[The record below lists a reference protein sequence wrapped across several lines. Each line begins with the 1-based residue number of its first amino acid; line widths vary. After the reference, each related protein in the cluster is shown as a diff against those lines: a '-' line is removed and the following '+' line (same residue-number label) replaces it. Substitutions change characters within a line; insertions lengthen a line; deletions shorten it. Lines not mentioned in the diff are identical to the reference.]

1 MSTTQTSQF
10 VPLHKTPQT
19 VQWFRETRAY
29 DREGSAHL
37 QSRLSQDRRDLVMA
51 YISESLEMAR
61 KMNGY
66 NYFHR
71 GAEDY
76 EQMVYGLRRTA
87 RVVASACELSQPQS
101 KDVIFER
108 DAAQG
113 GPILLSGPYH
123 AVHLAQY
130 IDAVWSAMIVR
141 DAGTLTRLAR
151 TNLQHIHTS
160 GTTIPEGVSAVAYAL
175 HAWLNKSAD
184 ASKQALAA
192 MKVNGPA
199 QQHLPGT
206 MNYAVMCRNPSA
218 ELLFLLQSP
227 NESTERLSEA
237 LVQALEGHKQYY
249 TLAPDTPGGAG
260 EPDDSQSYLCLHA
273 LAFACAMHDRNVPL
287 AVESDYLPVPI
298 VTGSAIKQ

>member
-1 MSTTQTSQF
+1 MSQTQTSQF

-19 VQWFRETRAY
+19 VQWFRENKAY
-29 DREGSAHL
+29 DRKESAHL
-37 QSRLSQDRRDLVMA
+37 QSRLSQDRLDLVSP
-51 YISESLEMAR
+51 YITESLSMAR
-61 KMNGY
+61 LMNGY

-76 EQMVYGLRRTA
+76 EQMVYGLRRSA
-87 RVVASACELSQPQS
+87 SVVASACELSQPKS
-101 KDVIFER
+101 TDVIFER

-113 GPILLSGPYH
+113 GPLLLSGPCH
-123 AVHLAQY
+123 AVHLGEY
-130 IDAVWSAMIVR
+130 IEAVWSAMIVR
-141 DAGTLTRLAR
+141 DAGTLARLAR
-151 TNLQHIHTS
+151 TNLAHIHTS
-160 GTTIPEGVSAVAYAL
+160 GTTIPEGVSALAQAL
-175 HAWLNKSAD
+175 QAWLNKSPD
-184 ASKQALAA
+184 APTQALGA

-206 MNYAVMCRNPSA
+206 MNYAVMCQSPAS

-227 NESTERLSEA
+227 GESPERLSEA

-273 LAFACAMHDRNVPL
+273 LAFACVMHDRNVPI
-287 AVESDYLPVPI
+287 AVESDYLPSPI
-298 VTGSAIKQ
+298 VDGSAINP

>member
-19 VQWFRETRAY
+19 VRWFRENKAY
-29 DREGSAHL
+29 DREESAHL
-37 QSRLSQDRRDLVMA
+37 QLRLSQDRCDLVIA
-51 YISESLEMAR
+51 YISESLAMAR

-76 EQMVYGLRRTA
+76 EQMVYGLRRAA

-101 KDVIFER
+101 TDVIFER

-113 GPILLSGPYH
+113 GPLLLSGPYH
-123 AVHLAQY
+123 AVHLGQY

-141 DAGTLTRLAR
+141 DAGTLARLAR
-151 TNLQHIHTS
+151 TNLAHIHTG
-160 GTTIPEGVSAVAYAL
+160 GTTIPEGVAAL
-175 HAWLNKSAD
+175 AHALQSWLNKAPD
-184 ASKQALAA
+184 ASRQALAA
-192 MKVNGPA
+192 MKANGPT
-199 QQHLPGT
+199 QQHPAGT
-206 MNYAVMCRNPSA
+206 MNYAVMCQSPAA

-227 NESTERLSEA
+227 NESRERLSEA

-273 LAFACAMHDRNVPL
+273 LGFACALHDRNVPL
-287 AVESDYLPVPI
+287 AVESDYLPGPMVR
-298 VTGSAIKQ
+298 GSAIKP